1 MLALTAVQIARLFG
15 VGRFSRTVRD
25 GSGEPSYVIDVSRF
39 AQCPIIAR
47 RMVVWAVC
55 VISLTALA
63 SMAQAQGQAAR
74 FSQRLLA
81 LQQQNALQ
89 QQQSA
94 VQNAAQQ
101 TAILVQAA
109 PQQNGMTLQSINF
122 QQQQVALRIAIQQTL
137 ALLQTGQQGNAALSR
152 TALGQL
158 NTLQLVLQQSII
170 LQNALQ
176 IQSNQLTPEQLLVLS
191 QEQRTLSSLLTPQP
205 VLLPNK
211 TPGGRTH

>member
-1 MLALTAVQIARLFG
+1 MFLITVPQIVQLFA

-25 GSGEPSYVIDVSRF
+25 GSVEPSYAIEVAR
-39 AQCPIIAR
+39 CPIIAR
-47 RMVVWAVC
+47 GMVAWAVC
-55 VISLTALA
+55 VMGLAALPLL
-63 SMAQAQGQAAR
+63 AQTPVTR
-74 FSQRLLA
+74 FSQRLVA

-109 PQQNGMTLQSINF
+109 PQQNGMTLQNINF

-137 ALLQTGQQGNAALSR
+137 ALMQTGQQGNAALSR

-170 LQNALQ
+170 LQNAMQ
-176 IQSNQLTPEQLLVLS
+176 TQSNQLTPDQLLVLS
-191 QEQRTLSSLLTPQP
+191 QQQRTLSSLFTTQP

-211 TPGGRTH
+211 TPGGGTH

>member
-1 MLALTAVQIARLFG
+1 M
-15 VGRFSRTVRD
+15 
-25 GSGEPSYVIDVSRF
+25 
-39 AQCPIIAR
+39 
-47 RMVVWAVC
+47 
-55 VISLTALA
+55 ALA
-63 SMAQAQGQAAR
+63 APPSMAQVQATR
-74 FSQRLLA
+74 FSQRLVA

-94 VQNAAQQ
+94 VQNAVQQ

-170 LQNALQ
+170 LQSALPM
-176 IQSNQLTPEQLLVLS
+176 QSNHLTPEQMLVLS
-191 QEQRTLSSLLTPQP
+191 QEQRTLSNLLTTQP
-205 VLLPNK
+205 VPLPNK

>member
-1 MLALTAVQIARLFG
+1 MFRMPFQIRERRVTPHPNPPPQGGRGQTLPLPRWGRVG
-15 VGRFSRTVRD
+15 VG
-25 GSGEPSYVIDVSRF
+25 VIW
-39 AQCPIIAR
+39 P
-47 RMVVWAVC
+47 AVC
-55 VISLTALA
+55 VLALA
-63 SMAQAQGQAAR
+63 TSPSMAQAQATR

-89 QQQSA
+89 QQQGA
-94 VQNAAQQ
+94 VQNAVQQ

-137 ALLQTGQQGNAALSR
+137 ALLQTGQQGNAAISR

-176 IQSNQLTPEQLLVLS
+176 MQSNQLTPEQMLVLS
-191 QEQRTLSSLLTPQP
+191 QEQRTLSSLLTTQP
-205 VLLPNK
+205 VPLPNK

>member
-1 MLALTAVQIARLFG
+1 
-15 VGRFSRTVRD
+15 
-25 GSGEPSYVIDVSRF
+25 
-39 AQCPIIAR
+39 
-47 RMVVWAVC
+47 
-55 VISLTALA
+55 
-63 SMAQAQGQAAR
+63 MAQAQATR

-89 QQQSA
+89 QQQGA
-94 VQNAAQQ
+94 VQNAVQQ

-137 ALLQTGQQGNAALSR
+137 ALLQTGQQGNAAISR

-176 IQSNQLTPEQLLVLS
+176 MQSNQLTPEQMLVLS
-191 QEQRTLSSLLTPQP
+191 QEQRTLSSLLTTQP
-205 VLLPNK
+205 VPLPNK